1 MRNPARL
8 ASRFPDVL
16 VTGARSGLGE
26 RVAAACA
33 ADGLCVYATSRDAAR
48 LPRAERFVPL
58 ALDLSEAGAAERFL
72 GSAPWERPPALLVN
86 NAGYGVFGGFA
97 ALPLE
102 EWRRQVEVLLHGS
115 AVLARA
121 FLQAGSAVVNVSSL
135 AVDFPL
141 PYFHAYNAAKAGLS
155 GLSRSLALEYPGG
168 GGRPFVL
175 DLRPGDYR
183 TPFQEAA
190 GRVEEGGPAA
200 VWDRIAGHLQA
211 GADPATLWP
220 PLRRALLRGRSRTL
234 RVGRPFQARLAPLGA
249 RFLPDSWLRAL
260 HRRYYGLGS

>member
-1 MRNPARL
+1 MSRTPL
-8 ASRFPDVL
+8 AHRFPDLL
-16 VTGARSGLGE
+16 VTGASSGLGRE
-26 RVAAACA
+26 LARTARAE
-33 ADGLCVYATSRDAAR
+33 GLRAYATSRDPAR
-48 LPRAERFVPL
+48 LPAGEGLVPL
-58 ALDLSEAGAAERFL
+58 GLDLSTPGAAERFL
-72 GSAPWERPPALLVN
+72 EEAPWERPPALLVN

-97 ALPLE
+97 SLPAE

-115 AVLARA
+115 ALLARS
-121 FLQAGSAVVNVSSL
+121 FLAAGSSVVNVSSL

-183 TPFQEAA
+183 TAFQEAA
-190 GRVEEGGPAA
+190 GRVAEGGPEAL
-200 VWDRIAGHLQA
+200 WERIEGHLRA

-220 PLRRALLRGRSRTL
+220 PLRRALLRGRSTTL

-249 RFLPDSWLRAL
+249 RLLPEAWMRAL

>member
-1 MRNPARL
+1 MRNPAAL
-8 ASRFPDVL
+8 ATRFPDVL
-16 VTGARSGLGE
+16 VTGARSGLGHQ
-26 RVAAACA
+26 VAAACA
-33 ADGLCVYATSRDAAR
+33 AEGLRVYATSREAAR
-48 LPRAERFVPL
+48 IPAAEGLVPL
-58 ALDLSEAGAAERFL
+58 ALDLSTADAAERFL
-72 GSAPWERPPALLVN
+72 AEAPWERPPALLVN

-97 ALPLE
+97 ALPAE
-102 EWRRQVEVLLHGS
+102 EWRRQLEVLLHGS

-121 FLQAGSAVVNVSSL
+121 FLAAGSSVVNVSSL

-183 TPFQEAA
+183 TAFQEAA
-190 GRVEEGGPAA
+190 GRVADGGPDAL
-200 VWDRIAGHLQA
+200 WERIEGHLRA

-220 PLRRALLRGRSRTL
+220 PLRRALQRGRSGTL
-234 RVGRPFQARLAPLGA
+234 RVGKPFQARLAPLGA
-249 RFLPDSWLRAL
+249 RLLPESWLRAL

>member
-1 MRNPARL
+1 MRNL
-8 ASRFPDVL
+8 ADLSARFPAVL
-16 VTGARSGLGE
+16 VTGARSGLGAS
-26 RVAAACA
+26 VAAACA
-33 ADGLCVYATSRDAAR
+33 AEGLEVYGTSREASR
-48 LPRAERFVPL
+48 LPKVAALRPL
-58 ALDLSEAGAAERFL
+58 ALDLSTPGEAERFL
-72 GSAPWERPPALLVN
+72 AEAPWEHPPALLVN

-97 ALPLE
+97 SLPTE

-121 FLQAGSAVVNVSSL
+121 FLAADSAVVNVSSL

-168 GGRPFVL
+168 RGRPFVL

-183 TPFQEAA
+183 TAFQAAA
-190 GRVEEGGPAA
+190 GRVGEGGPAA
-200 VWDRIAGHLQA
+200 VWERIEAQLQA

-220 PLRRALLRGRSRTL
+220 PLRRALLRGRSTTL

-249 RFLPDSWLRAL
+249 RLLPQSWLRSL